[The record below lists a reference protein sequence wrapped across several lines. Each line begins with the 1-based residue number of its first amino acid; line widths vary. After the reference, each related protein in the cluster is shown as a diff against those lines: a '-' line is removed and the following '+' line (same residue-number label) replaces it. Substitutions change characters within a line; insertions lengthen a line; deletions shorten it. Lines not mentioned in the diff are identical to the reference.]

1 MTRIWD
7 KYLSER
13 DRRHIAGG
21 APWPTVKFGRRPLLL
36 LVDNYKAALGEERR
50 PFLEA
55 VADYPWSTGE
65 EGWNAVAKTTEVL
78 ALFRQLA
85 LPVVHVTSVR
95 PSDGVPRSYDLI
107 HDLPMPSPHDDHLY
121 EIVPALAPTDG
132 EVVFRKACPSAF
144 NGTTLL
150 TYLRHLD
157 VDTLVVCG
165 EATSGCIRAT
175 VTDAASFCFRVFIV
189 EECVYDRHEAA
200 HAINLFDMD
209 RKYGSV
215 VSMENVLGMV
225 KNIANLDSLTKTQ
238 LAER

>member
-7 KYLSER
+7 KYLTER

-21 APWPTVKFGRRPLLL
+21 APWPVVRFGKRPLLL
-36 LVDNYKAALGEERR
+36 LIDNYKAALGEERR
-50 PFLEA
+50 PFLES

-65 EGWNAVAKTTEVL
+65 EGWDAVAKSGEVL
-78 ALFRQLA
+78 ACFRQLN
-85 LPVVHVTSVR
+85 LPVAHVTSVR
-95 PSDGVPRSYDLI
+95 PSDGVPRTYDLI
-107 HDLPMPSPHDDHLY
+107 HDLPMPSPCDDHLY
-121 EIVPALAPTDG
+121 DIVSQLSPIDG

-150 TYLRHLD
+150 AYLRHLD

-165 EATSGCIRAT
+165 ESTSGCIRAT

-189 EECVYDRHEAA
+189 EDCVYDRHEAA

-215 VSMENVLGMV
+215 VSMEKVLEMV
-225 KNIANLDSLTKTQ
+225 KGAASPGSPTAT
-238 LAER
+238 